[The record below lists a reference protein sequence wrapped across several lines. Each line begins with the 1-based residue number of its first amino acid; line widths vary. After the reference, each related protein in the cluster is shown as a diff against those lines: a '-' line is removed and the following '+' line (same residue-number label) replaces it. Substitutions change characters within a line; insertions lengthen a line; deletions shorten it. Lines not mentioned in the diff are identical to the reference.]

1 MALRGEPRPRRI
13 DETWWMEE
21 RAHGDALRARQRRR
35 TATYA
40 QPPSWGKIRGPT
52 RKESRNPMIINA
64 LRGASRALGKG
75 EVDSSILSGSTSHLD
90 FRSTGSRLNR
100 SGRACAIALR
110 RIKNSRGRI
119 HVRPRQIRVRNAL
132 QKRARAPVS
141 EP

>member
-1 MALRGEPRPRRI
+1 
-13 DETWWMEE
+13 MEK
-21 RAHGDALRARQRRR
+21 RAHGDALRPRQRRR
-35 TATYA
+35 TATYDQQA
-40 QPPSWGKIRGPT
+40 SWGKSWGAN
-52 RKESRNPMIINA
+52 RKESRKPMIINA
-64 LRGASRALGKG
+64 LTGASRALGKG

-132 QKRARAPVS
+132 QKRTRAPVR
-141 EP
+141 EPEPL